1 MGNLL
6 SDFFCTC
13 DTYKIKS
20 KHTSNGRHRQTTEA
34 VYEPV
39 YTFHTARERELWLV
53 EFSLSQ
59 QGSSLCPYLAV
70 TWYDHLVF
78 QQADSLQHQAIFC
91 DLVSE
96 KSTFDQIQ
104 HFQKPALLLC
114 QQVHTT
120 YSRPFSTSVKQKIHF
135 ALGNTILL
143 CILFN
148 PKTKER
154 LCKH

>member
-20 KHTSNGRHRQTTEA
+20 KHTSNGIHKQATEA

-39 YTFHTARERELWLV
+39 YTFHTARERELRLA

-59 QGSSLCPYLAV
+59 QGSCQCPYLAI
-70 TWYDHLVF
+70 TRYGHLVF
-78 QQADSLQHQAIFC
+78 QQADSLWHQAIFW

-104 HFQKPALLLC
+104 HFQKPALLPF

-120 YSRPFSTSVKQKIHF
+120 YCRPFSSCQTKNTFRIRQQLTSLHTIQSKNKWKIM
-135 ALGNTILL
+135 
-143 CILFN
+143 
-148 PKTKER
+148 
-154 LCKH
+154 